1 MKMPIYKYSLI
12 FSVLLGAATAALA
25 QPASQNKAAASSTTD
40 KASVEVDFWKS
51 VERMDTADAYAAY
64 LEAYPN
70 GRFALLARLA
80 MKRTSGGAQ
89 PASASAVPVPPP
101 VASTVPASAPA
112 SVPATTP
119 MQVQAQVTGGKL
131 NAWSEPASGAITL
144 DAGHKIRGPGVIT
157 VGRLGARKQLPI
169 PEGEWVVV
177 AATDHDSDTQPRH
190 SAATGAVL
198 GHGAVK
204 LTTMTLAQ
212 FQGTIAGSLL
222 VVTFNRVT
230 NDMPRFTWK
239 SAEQCVAA
247 ADQAGQAEPGAPAE
261 YRHTAGGGRHLRL
274 CVQVRHEANGIPAV
288 FAPEHRKEIN
298 QNLSKLGG
306 RLGGFNTETDLYLVD
321 RYNAYIRITRLDCTE
336 AQQGRPACA
345 IPGIQPTGIAAQV
358 AWAKA
363 YAPSAQAGFD
373 RDLALPELKA
383 FGVTA
388 TN

>member
-1 MKMPIYKYSLI
+1 MSISIFKFSLALA
-12 FSVLLGAATAALA
+12 VLLGSTAGVLA

-40 KASVEVDFWKS
+40 KSSVEVDFWKS
-51 VERMDTADAYAAY
+51 VERMDTPDAYAAY

-80 MKRTSGGAQ
+80 MKRTAAGAQ
-89 PASASAVPVPPP
+89 PA
-101 VASTVPASAPA
+101 PASAAPVQSPVTS
-112 SVPATTP
+112 SVPAVVAIP
-119 MQVQAQVTGGKL
+119 VPAQAQAPATGGKL
-131 NAWSEPASGAITL
+131 NPWSEPASGAVTL
-144 DAGHKIRGPGVIT
+144 DAGHRIQGPGVIT

-169 PEGEWVVV
+169 PDGEWVVV

-373 RDLALPELKA
+373 RDLAMPELKA
-383 FGVTA
+383 LGVTG